1 VIPGPAPRRARLAT
15 AAVALLAV
23 VLAVVV
29 AVTGVVVTGL
39 AVPATAAADP
49 ILPPNANDVVRTLA
63 DANARAEQANE
74 QAMGAREQL
83 PVKRAQADRTTKA
96 AAAARG
102 AVDAAHARLEQAY
115 TAVDQ
120 LTRSTYQGGDLDQ
133 LGALLS
139 SPSPAAYLDKVSL
152 LDTVSA
158 GDRAVLQGYQDASAA
173 ADAAQRDAD
182 ARALDARRA
191 ADDAAQAVTDA
202 ARTKADAD
210 KDVADANAALARL
223 SPADRAAL
231 RSGGVT
237 NFALNV
243 PGNTLGIA
251 ALRAAL
257 TRQGA
262 PYIWGATG
270 PRTFDCSGLV
280 QWAYEQI
287 GIAMPRV
294 AAAQQEVGTP
304 ITPDQAQPGDL
315 VFFGDPAYHVGIYVG
330 GGQFLEAPQS
340 GDVVKVAPLRGNISS
355 IRRISP
361 APPS

>member
-1 VIPGPAPRRARLAT
+1 MIPGPAPRRARLAT
-15 AAVALLAV
+15 APAVLVLLALLAV
-23 VLAVVV
+23 LGPGLLAP
-29 AVTGVVVTGL
+29 
-39 AVPATAAADP
+39 VPATADP
-49 ILPPNANDVVRTLA
+49 IVPPNANDVVRALA
-63 DANARAEQANE
+63 DANSRAEAANE

-83 PVKRAQADRTTKA
+83 PVKRATADRTAKD
-96 AAAARG
+96 AAAART
-102 AVDAAHARLEQAY
+102 AVDAAHGRLEKAY

-120 LTRSTYQGGDLDQ
+120 LTRSTYQGGGLDQ

-139 SPSPAAYLDKVSL
+139 SPSPQAYVDKVAL
-152 LDTVSA
+152 LDTISDA
-158 GDRAVLQGYQDASAA
+158 NKAALQGYLDASAA
-173 ADAAQRDAD
+173 AEAAQHDAD
-182 ARALDARRA
+182 ARATDAQRA

-202 ARTKADAD
+202 AQSKAAAD
-210 KDVADANAALARL
+210 RDVAVANAALARL
-223 SPADRAAL
+223 TPAEKAQL

-237 NFALNV
+237 DFPTN
-243 PGNTLGIA
+243 IA
-251 ALRAAL
+251 GSSLAIDALRAAL

-262 PYIWGATG
+262 PYVWGATG

-294 AAAQQEVGTP
+294 AAAQQQVGIP

-340 GDVVKVAPLRGNISS
+340 GDVVKVAPLRGDISG
-355 IRRISP
+355 IRRIAP
-361 APPS
+361 A